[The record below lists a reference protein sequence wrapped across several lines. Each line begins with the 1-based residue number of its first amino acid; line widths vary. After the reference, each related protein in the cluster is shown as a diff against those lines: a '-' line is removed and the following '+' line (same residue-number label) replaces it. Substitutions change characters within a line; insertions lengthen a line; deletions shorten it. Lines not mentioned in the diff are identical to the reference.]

1 MVDRSGRRR
10 KFLIAL
16 GAGALLPCTSF
27 AQQGKVWRV
36 GFLAAR
42 SRSTAA
48 NPDLYY
54 DAFVQEMR
62 ERGYMEGKNLVIE
75 WRFADSDYERLPSL
89 AAELVRL
96 KVHVLVTHGTAATR
110 ALHRATSTIPIVS
123 TSVADPVAGG
133 FAASLA
139 RPGGN
144 VTGTSAISI
153 DATAKQFE
161 LLTTMLPKLARVAVL
176 LNLGNPA
183 GPSELKMVQDAAQR
197 TGIKVVTIDAR
208 TPEGIE
214 RGFAAMLQARA
225 EAVVVVNDAI
235 FLGQW
240 RKIGELSVRNRLPS
254 MAPYREIAEAG
265 GLMSYG
271 QDFAGNYRHAAA
283 YVDKILKGAKPGDLP
298 FEQPTRFELVINRK
312 TAKALGL
319 SIPAELLLRADKLID

>member
-1 MVDRSGRRR
+1 
-10 KFLIAL
+10 
-16 GAGALLPCTSF
+16 
-27 AQQGKVWRV
+27 
-36 GFLAAR
+36 
-42 SRSTAA
+42 
-48 NPDLYY
+48 
-54 DAFVQEMR
+54 
-62 ERGYMEGKNLVIE
+62 
-75 WRFADSDYERLPSL
+75 
-89 AAELVRL
+89 
-96 KVHVLVTHGTAATR
+96 
-110 ALHRATSTIPIVS
+110 
-123 TSVADPVAGG
+123 
-133 FAASLA
+133 
-139 RPGGN
+139 
-144 VTGTSAISI
+144 
-153 DATAKQFE
+153 
-161 LLTTMLPKLARVAVL
+161 VAVL